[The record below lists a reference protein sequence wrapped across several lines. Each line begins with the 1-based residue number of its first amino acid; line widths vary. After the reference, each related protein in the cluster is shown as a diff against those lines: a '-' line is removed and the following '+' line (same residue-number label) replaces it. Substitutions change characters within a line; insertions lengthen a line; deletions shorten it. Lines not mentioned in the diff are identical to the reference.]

1 MLRTSQNALTLLVE
15 CRFWYSVCSKYNITD
30 THAPLTEKA
39 FFSFIFSC
47 YEERFK
53 STFADK
59 YQNRVVC
66 RLSLSISALLP
77 LSNSSSSL
85 TVNLN
90 IFPITLFVN
99 PYPTPR
105 FASSLFFCQSL
116 CQHTFV
122 IDGIKHSIL
131 MNHLL

>member
-15 CRFWYSVCSKYNITD
+15 CRFWYSVCSKYKITD
-30 THAPLTEKA
+30 THAQLTEKV

-47 YEERFK
+47 YEGRFK

-66 RLSLSISALLP
+66 QLSISALIP

-99 PYPTPR
+99 PYPTPH

-122 IDGIKHSIL
+122 IDGIKHGHSIL